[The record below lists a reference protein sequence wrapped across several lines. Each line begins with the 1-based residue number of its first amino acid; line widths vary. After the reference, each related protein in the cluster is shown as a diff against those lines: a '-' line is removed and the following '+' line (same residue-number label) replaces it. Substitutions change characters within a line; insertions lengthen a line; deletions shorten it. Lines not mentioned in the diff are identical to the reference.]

1 MNKFT
6 SISHP
11 DVPILGL
18 DAPSG
23 TRIAHKPPRRMK
35 NPPKLD
41 GLREYSHLSG
51 GIARRKEQLKRMRKP
66 HQPSGD
72 RHYMVRRKKKRALRV
87 SNDRYAYRDWR
98 KDYKLSHGVKP
109 DVTYEEWWYVMR
121 GTVYPEVPEKRNS
134 KGHRP
139 KSQRVYLMPY
149 DESDH
154 TIDNMYVSYQEWGLG
169 FGRRVF
175 LADASLVLAE
185 KVLDSISVT

>member
-1 MNKFT
+1 MNKSRQT
-6 SISHP
+6 VATT
-11 DVPILGL
+11 DAILGL
-18 DAPSG
+18 DAPSR

-35 NPPKLD
+35 KPSKLD

-121 GTVYPEVPEKRNS
+121 GTVYETGTSKRI
-134 KGHRP
+134 
-139 KSQRVYLMPY
+139 YLMPY

-154 TIDNMYVSYQEWGLG
+154 TIDNMYVSYMEWGLG
-169 FGRRVF
+169 HGRRVF

-185 KVLDSISVT
+185 KTLDSIVVT